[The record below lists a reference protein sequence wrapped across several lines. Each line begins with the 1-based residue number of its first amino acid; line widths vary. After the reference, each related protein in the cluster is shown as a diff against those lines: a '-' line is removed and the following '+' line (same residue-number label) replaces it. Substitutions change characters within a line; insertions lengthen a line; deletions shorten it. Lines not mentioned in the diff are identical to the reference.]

1 MFVLAAL
8 PGSLPARATLAPSP
22 EQILA
27 RVLEDDFD
35 YNARLVVRRQ
45 IWREEPLL
53 FSVVVS
59 KGVGSKY
66 TVVHPS
72 TYQGQVFIDDGKQ
85 LRHYIPESK
94 TIYLRPS
101 GHSFA
106 PSGSWLARRAGKN
119 YTLAIVEREKRLG
132 RDVTTIA
139 LRPKNAALPSRRMTV
154 DNELPVVHLV
164 DAFDGSDRLRL
175 VEVIDLKPSS
185 SNLGELKLDT
195 TREVRTRQSWGPRP
209 VKDMKLA
216 AGILGFS
223 PLSPRKIPLGFESY
237 VRQLGGTE
245 QSPAFVNRLSDG
257 VAMVTVYQWAYD
269 EEKRPELFSMKPLAF
284 DSTGRIAV
292 TADGDVPS
300 SVLRQMAQAFAPPR

>member
-1 MFVLAAL
+1 MFVLAVL
-8 PGSLPARATLAPSP
+8 PGSLPARATSAPSP

-85 LRHYIPESK
+85 LRHYIPENK
-94 TIYLRPS
+94 TIFLRPS
-101 GHSFA
+101 GHSFS
-106 PSGSWLARRAGKN
+106 PSGSWLARRASKN
-119 YTLAIVEREKRLG
+119 YTLSIVERSKRLG

-139 LRPKNAALPSRRMTV
+139 LRPKNAAMPSRRMTV
-154 DNELPVVHLV
+154 DDDLPVVHLL
-164 DAFDGSDRLRL
+164 DAFDGNDRLRL

-185 SNLGELKLDT
+185 TNLGELKFDT

-209 VKDMKLA
+209 ANDMKLA

-237 VRQLGGTE
+237 TRQLGGTE
-245 QSPAFVNRLSDG
+245 QLPAFVNRLSDG
-257 VAMVTVYQWAYD
+257 VAMITVYQWAFD
-269 EEKRPELFSMKPLAF
+269 EDKRPELFSMKPLAF
-284 DSTGRIAV
+284 DASGKIAI
-292 TADGDVPS
+292 TADGDVAP
-300 SVLRQMAQAFAPPR
+300 SVLRQMAQAFVSPR